1 LPLRIDACSFD
12 ESDPMF
18 GTESGASSLAEA
30 TERYEA
36 IVLGAGVSGLV
47 SASILLAQGC
57 RRILVADTYN
67 HLGGNHIDWSTGDY
81 TFDVGSFIFQDD
93 SPLLRHFPEL
103 LPRYTPIFPDWGRL
117 NPQGVV
123 TAYPISVKDDIL
135 RAGPIGWIRIFSSVL
150 YARLFQRDIGNAKE
164 FARYWIGGHLLHSS
178 GLESYMKRFYG
189 VPPDEI
195 DIQLAQKRML
205 WISEHASL
213 ANLIRRL
220 LPRRKG
226 PANRQLI
233 RPKEGFNYLYKVAAE
248 RLEEGGV
255 CFVLGASFQALERNE
270 NTFYLRMNDRTV
282 SSDRVISTIPINHV
296 EAMCGFE
303 SEKLN
308 SVTLLSLFYSFSGK
322 RGFAQPILYNFSHEG
337 AWKRLTM
344 HSDFYGR
351 MNDREYFTA
360 EVIAYDVESSV
371 QLAEQDFRKHVQT
384 NGLFD
389 GDLKLEGS
397 MVLENAYPIYT
408 DRSRERAAES
418 IRTLESFGVESFG
431 RQGGFNYQPT
441 ARVSTMEAEAALN
454 R

>member
-1 LPLRIDACSFD
+1 MLA
-12 ESDPMF
+12 
-18 GTESGASSLAEA
+18 GARSLAEA
-30 TERYEA
+30 TEHYEA

-47 SASILLAQGC
+47 SASVLLAQGY
-57 RRILVADTYN
+57 RRILVTDAYD
-67 HLGGNHIDWSTGDY
+67 HVGGNHIDWSTGDY
-81 TFDVGSFIFQDD
+81 TFDAGSFIFQDD

-123 TAYPISVKDDIL
+123 TAYPISVKDDIVG
-135 RAGPIGWIRIFSSVL
+135 AGPMGWIRIFSSLL
-150 YARLFQRDIGNAKE
+150 YARLFQRKIRNAKE
-164 FARYWIGGHLLHSS
+164 FARYWIGGYLLHSS
-178 GLESYMKRFYG
+178 GLEAYMKRFYG

-220 LPRRKG
+220 LPQSKG

-233 RPKEGFNYLYKVAAE
+233 RPKEGFSHLYKVAAE

-255 CFVLGASFQALERNE
+255 TFVLGASFQALEKNDK
-270 NTFYLRMNDRTV
+270 TFCLRMNDRTV

-308 SVTLLSLFYSFSGK
+308 SITLLSLFFSFSGQ
-322 RGFAQPILYNFSHEG
+322 RGFSQSILYNFSHEG
-337 AWKRLTM
+337 TWKRLTM

-351 MNDREYFTA
+351 VNGREYFAA
-360 EVIAYDVESSV
+360 EVIANDIDFSTP
-371 QLAEQDFRKHVQT
+371 LAEQNFRKHVQA
-384 NGLFD
+384 NGLFE

-397 MVLENAYPIYT
+397 MILENAYPIYT
-408 DRSRERAAES
+408 ERSGARAAEA
-418 IRTLESFGVESFG
+418 IRSLKAFGIESFG
-431 RQGGFNYQPT
+431 RQGGFDYQPT
-441 ARVSTMEAEAALN
+441 ARVSTIEAESALN